1 MCTRF
6 VYNGIDKI
14 VGFNFDID
22 LSVWDHTVITEENR
36 FYIGI
41 KMPDGMYHSF
51 HGINKNG
58 NVGTLLYVHGN
69 ENARYIESEDCIT
82 ISELTEKFI
91 KAEISFDKAL
101 DIVKKKKIIYAPDA
115 TMQAMLSDKKGRVLI
130 IEPGIGYRYEQENF
144 SLITNYSILK
154 PDITKPYIVSGDTRY
169 EVAKEL
175 LAGYDKDFSVNKK
188 DYIKRRCTDEREVRE
203 LFEDY
208 LGFLSSEENDNW
220 KRVLCEYIQKES
232 SKKAREMLLKYCNVS
247 NRWAS
252 FKDGVRIPEYR
263 QSLDNYLENTIS
275 NGEERNIYFIS
286 DEKFDQKIVCI
297 TNKISRVLL
306 KDESNLSV
314 FVPEIINLS
323 DCMDADF
330 YIFDSQGCTGIRY
343 KCIGCE
349 HGVIVLKKDA
359 QRTSEVG

>member
-91 KAEISFDKAL
+91 KA
-101 DIVKKKKIIYAPDA
+101 PDA

-169 EVAKEL
+169 EVAKKL
-175 LAGYDKDFSVNKK
+175 LAGYDKDFSVN
-188 DYIKRRCTDEREVRE
+188 D
-203 LFEDY
+203 
-208 LGFLSSEENDNW
+208 
-220 KRVLCEYIQKES
+220 
-232 SKKAREMLLKYCNVS
+232 A
-247 NRWAS
+247 
-252 FKDGVRIPEYR
+252 FK
-263 QSLDNYLENTIS
+263 
-275 NGEERNIYFIS
+275 
-286 DEKFDQKIVCI
+286 
-297 TNKISRVLL
+297 
-306 KDESNLSV
+306 
-314 FVPEIINLS
+314 
-323 DCMDADF
+323 
-330 YIFDSQGCTGIRY
+330 
-343 KCIGCE
+343 
-349 HGVIVLKKDA
+349 VLKSVSQKDLWA
-359 QRTSEVG
+359 TRVSFVYSTEKNKVYYVLNNDFSNVFEFQF

>member
-175 LAGYDKDFSVNKK
+175 LAGYDKDFSVNVISKSGTTTEPAIAFRVFKELLVKK
-188 DYIKRRCTDEREVRE
+188 YAQTVTTVKHITPHKLRSTYGTNLYQESQDI
-203 LFEDY
+203 Y
-208 LGFLSSEENDNW
+208 LVADVLGHKDVNTTRKHYAEIVEEN
-220 KRVLCEYIQKES
+220 KRS
-232 SKKAREMLLKYCNVS
+232 A
-247 NRWAS
+247 
-252 FKDGVRIPEYR
+252 
-263 QSLDNYLENTIS
+263 
-275 NGEERNIYFIS
+275 RNIV
-286 DEKFDQKIVCI
+286 KL
-297 TNKISRVLL
+297 R
-306 KDESNLSV
+306 KD
-314 FVPEIINLS
+314 
-323 DCMDADF
+323 
-330 YIFDSQGCTGIRY
+330 
-343 KCIGCE
+343 
-349 HGVIVLKKDA
+349 
-359 QRTSEVG
+359 

>member
-22 LSVWDHTVITEENR
+22 LSEWEHTVITEENR

-175 LAGYDKDFSVNKK
+175 LAGYDKDFSVN
-188 DYIKRRCTDEREVRE
+188 D
-203 LFEDY
+203 
-208 LGFLSSEENDNW
+208 
-220 KRVLCEYIQKES
+220 
-232 SKKAREMLLKYCNVS
+232 A
-247 NRWAS
+247 
-252 FKDGVRIPEYR
+252 FK
-263 QSLDNYLENTIS
+263 
-275 NGEERNIYFIS
+275 
-286 DEKFDQKIVCI
+286 
-297 TNKISRVLL
+297 
-306 KDESNLSV
+306 
-314 FVPEIINLS
+314 
-323 DCMDADF
+323 
-330 YIFDSQGCTGIRY
+330 
-343 KCIGCE
+343 
-349 HGVIVLKKDA
+349 VLKSVSQKDLWA
-359 QRTSEVG
+359 TRVSFVYSTEKNKVYYVLNNDFSNVFEFQF

>member
-1 MCTRF
+1 MCTRY
-6 VYNGIDKI
+6 VYNGIDTI

-41 KMPDGMYHSF
+41 KMPDGLYHSF

-175 LAGYDKDFSVNKK
+175 LAGYDKDFSVNDAFKVLKSVSQKDLWATRVSFVYSTEKNKVYYVLNNDFSNVFEFQFLPEWIYKFAIMIRKVIMIGLKK
-188 DYIKRRCTDEREVRE
+188 RDI
-203 LFEDY
+203 
-208 LGFLSSEENDNW
+208 
-220 KRVLCEYIQKES
+220 
-232 SKKAREMLLKYCNVS
+232 KKAWKAGGVS
-247 NRWAS
+247 LA
-252 FKDGVRIPEYR
+252 DVRADNEATIDEAMNSTAPE
-263 QSLDNYLENTIS
+263 
-275 NGEERNIYFIS
+275 
-286 DEKFDQKIVCI
+286 V
-297 TNKISRVLL
+297 
-306 KDESNLSV
+306 
-314 FVPEIINLS
+314 
-323 DCMDADF
+323 
-330 YIFDSQGCTGIRY
+330 
-343 KCIGCE
+343 
-349 HGVIVLKKDA
+349 
-359 QRTSEVG
+359 

>member
-41 KMPDGMYHSF
+41 KMPDGLYHSF

-58 NVGTLLYVHGN
+58 
-69 ENARYIESEDCIT
+69 
-82 ISELTEKFI
+82 
-91 KAEISFDKAL
+91 
-101 DIVKKKKIIYAPDA
+101 KIIYAPDA

-175 LAGYDKDFSVNKK
+175 LAGYDKDFSVN
-188 DYIKRRCTDEREVRE
+188 D
-203 LFEDY
+203 
-208 LGFLSSEENDNW
+208 
-220 KRVLCEYIQKES
+220 
-232 SKKAREMLLKYCNVS
+232 A
-247 NRWAS
+247 
-252 FKDGVRIPEYR
+252 FK
-263 QSLDNYLENTIS
+263 
-275 NGEERNIYFIS
+275 
-286 DEKFDQKIVCI
+286 
-297 TNKISRVLL
+297 
-306 KDESNLSV
+306 
-314 FVPEIINLS
+314 
-323 DCMDADF
+323 
-330 YIFDSQGCTGIRY
+330 
-343 KCIGCE
+343 
-349 HGVIVLKKDA
+349 VLKSVSQKDLWA
-359 QRTSEVG
+359 TRVSFVYSTEKNKVYYVLNNDFSNVFEFQF

>member
-41 KMPDGMYHSF
+41 KMPDGLYHSF
-51 HGINKNG
+51 HGVNKNG

-69 ENARYIESEDCIT
+69 ENAKYIESEDCIT

-101 DIVKKKKIIYAPDA
+101 DIVKRKKIIYAPDA

-169 EVAKEL
+169 EVAKKL
-175 LAGYDKDFSVNKK
+175 LAGYDKDFSK
-188 DYIKRRCTDEREVRE
+188 
-203 LFEDY
+203 
-208 LGFLSSEENDNW
+208 
-220 KRVLCEYIQKES
+220 
-232 SKKAREMLLKYCNVS
+232 
-247 NRWAS
+247 
-252 FKDGVRIPEYR
+252 
-263 QSLDNYLENTIS
+263 
-275 NGEERNIYFIS
+275 
-286 DEKFDQKIVCI
+286 
-297 TNKISRVLL
+297 
-306 KDESNLSV
+306 
-314 FVPEIINLS
+314 
-323 DCMDADF
+323 
-330 YIFDSQGCTGIRY
+330 
-343 KCIGCE
+343 
-349 HGVIVLKKDA
+349 
-359 QRTSEVG
+359 